1 MARGSVNSRHLQ
13 LIVWASQDSTP
24 RTAMRTASPAS
35 SRSPSRAAPT
45 PPVPPMVAPTATAG
59 APPPPTTT
67 RTSSTASARAEV
79 PLTHLP
85 DSASRPH
92 SALVPERGPST
103 RPFVFPLLSVLRTAL
118 TRPAVT
124 AAPPPAF
131 QMPPP
136 HPLRLGLSARLAA
149 SS

>member
-67 RTSSTASARAEV
+67 RTSSTASARPEV

-92 SALVPERGPST
+92 SALVPEPGPST

-136 HPLRLGLSARLAA
+136 HPRRLGLSARLAA